1 MHIPWNSN
9 ANRDRT
15 FQGAHGRYAIAATAD
30 GIYRAMETPPDAPR
44 ARLIRRRLAI
54 AASPAGPADAAIRG
68 LACESNSRGEGPT
81 IIRCCAEAESF
92 ARGPAVGR
100 GNTQRKASLRF
111 QNFCA
116 LRNRSFM
123 PPRRHRQLA
132 QRRSDV
138 ARGSLFCCRV
148 RGPKGARYWHL
159 RHRFA
164 GKPRKFSIG
173 RYPVVTL
180 DWARSR
186 QKSFRDLLAHGIDP
200 SALRAALGKHRFGV
214 TMREWEAEQGRTHAG
229 TEIYPLCGSESRSQ
243 PCKSHSDDRTES
255 A

>member
-1 MHIPWNSN
+1 ML
-9 ANRDRT
+9 T
-15 FQGAHGRYAIAATAD
+15 
-30 GIYRAMETPPDAPR
+30 
-44 ARLIRRRLAI
+44 
-54 AASPAGPADAAIRG
+54 
-68 LACESNSRGEGPT
+68 
-81 IIRCCAEAESF
+81 EAEIE
-92 ARGPAVGR
+92 AIKPVRYERWV
-100 GNTQRKASLRF
+100 
-111 QNFCA
+111 A
-116 LRNRSFM
+116 LG
-123 PPRRHRQLA
+123 QGLYL
-132 QRRSDV
+132 QV
-138 ARGSLFCCRV
+138 T
-148 RGPKGARYWHL
+148 PKGARYWHL
-159 RHRFA
+159 RYRFA

-229 TEIYPLCGSESRSQ
+229 TEICPLCSSESRSQ